1 MNAVEILPAADARPD
16 NPAWHDARR
25 QGVTASEIAAVL
37 GLSPYESPFSLHWR
51 KKYGWQTDDNEFM
64 AAGRL
69 LEDSIAGWWYLE
81 NADPGDP
88 AIRVCPAGL
97 YAHPDRP
104 WQIATPDRLVRYV
117 KPDRPGVFA
126 LGSLL
131 ECKWVAYSW
140 DGWGEPGTSDVP
152 VHYQAQCLWQMDVL
166 GVDTVYLAALGPGG
180 FRAYTIRRDEKDLRA
195 MRAAGL
201 KFWGDVQAGRAP
213 DVDGSMATLD
223 ALKRLHPDVG
233 TEPLEVPV
241 ELAETYRRARA
252 LRKRA
257 DQLVDSCEARLR
269 LMLGSDYGRA
279 VVGKKLVASRSVYEQ
294 PGDMAEL
301 DSLDTDRPTID
312 RLSPGRSTT
321 YR

>member
-1 MNAVEILPAADARPD
+1 MNAVEILAVADPGSQ
-16 NPAWHDARR
+16 AWHDARR
-25 QGVTASEIAAVL
+25 QGVTASEIAAVM

-51 KKYGWQTDDNEFM
+51 KRHGWKVDDNEFM
-64 AAGRL
+64 QGGRL
-69 LEDSIAGWWYLE
+69 LEEPIAQWWLLE
-81 NADPGDP
+81 HGQP
-88 AIRVCPAGL
+88 AELTTMHAGL
-97 YAHPDRP
+97 YAHPDRL
-104 WQIATPDRLVRYV
+104 WQMATPDRIVINLWGE
-117 KPDRPGVFA
+117 GVA
-126 LGSLL
+126 LL

-152 VHYQAQCLWQMDVL
+152 VHYRAQCLWQMDVL

-180 FRAYTIRRDEKDLRA
+180 FRAYTIHRDEKDLRA

-201 KFWGDVQAGRAP
+201 KFWEDVQAGRAP